1 MLDIPVI
8 RKQYRNILKEILE
21 EQFTISFMRPK
32 VEEMCE
38 SIRPYLLQDPYM
50 KGKIETFDQ
59 EANMIYE
66 YINKRRK
73 YIQDHLHELD

>member
-1 MLDIPVI
+1 MKAIP
-8 RKQYRNILKEILE
+8 RYFGRNIRR
-21 EQFTISFMRPK
+21 TIYRFIYDAESK
-32 VEEMCE
+32 SLCE

-50 KGKIETFDQ
+50 KEKLEIFDQ
-59 EANMIYE
+59 EADMIEE